1 MRSRS
6 SGIAGNPV
14 LIGAATILVVIVA
27 VFLSYNANQGL
38 PFVPTYQ
45 LKAEMPSAANLVVG
59 NDVKIGGTRVGTV
72 SSIAPKTEK
81 DGTVIAVLGLKLD
94 KDSGPLPV
102 DSTLLVRPRSAL
114 GLKYV
119 EITRGQSAQTFDDGG
134 TIKLAQARTPVELD
148 EFLNMFD
155 DKTRA
160 AAQENLQGFGTA
172 FAGRGESVNTAIGAF
187 RPLLRDVIPVMQNLA
202 APDTQLRNFV
212 FQLGTFNA
220 LVAPVAETNASLFT
234 NLDATMA
241 ALSEVARPFIQDSIT
256 KGKPALD
263 EAIKDFPQQRPFLAN
278 SEGLMRE
285 LRPGVSALKTAAP
298 ALSDALGAGIEVLPK
313 TPPLNKRLQSLL
325 QELQTFSNDPLVPR
339 GLKSTD
345 QLVKTLAPTLDYLAP
360 AQTVC
365 NYATLWFRNIASL
378 LSEGDRNGTWQRFI
392 IVTTPQGPNNEGGP
406 SSAPANGP
414 LEANHLHAN
423 PYPNTAAPAQ
433 PRECEAGNEQFLAGK
448 TVTSNVPGTQQA
460 TTEGYAETK

>member
-1 MRSRS
+1 MSSRS

-38 PFVPTYQ
+38 PFVPSYR

-59 NDVKIGGTRVGTV
+59 NDVKIGGSRVGTV
-72 SSIAPKTEK
+72 SSITPKTEQ

-94 KDSGPLPV
+94 KGAGPLPV

-119 EITRGQSAQTFDDGG
+119 EITRGQSSRTFSDGD
-134 TIKLAQARTPVELD
+134 TIRLGQAREPVELD
-148 EFLNMFD
+148 EFFNMFD
-155 DKTRA
+155 AKTRD

-172 FAGRGESVNTAIGAF
+172 FAGRGESINTAIGAF

-202 APDTQLRNFV
+202 APNTQLRNFV
-212 FQLGTFNA
+212 LQLGTFNA

-234 NLDATMA
+234 NLDTTMS
-241 ALSEVARPFIQDSIT
+241 ALNEVARPFIQDSIS

-263 EAIKDFPQQRPFLAN
+263 EAIRDFPQQRPFLAN
-278 SEGLMRE
+278 TEGLMRE

-313 TPPLNKRLQSLL
+313 TPPLNKRLESLL
-325 QELQTFSNDPLVPR
+325 QELRTFSNDPLVPQ
-339 GLKSTD
+339 GIKGTT
-345 QLVKTLAPTLDYLAP
+345 KTVEALQPTLDFLAP
-360 AQTVC
+360 AQIQC
-365 NYATLWFRNIASL
+365 NYVTLFFRNISSL

-392 IVTTPQGPNNEGGP
+392 IVTTPQGPNGEGGP
-406 SSAPANGP
+406 AAAPSDGP
-414 LEANHLHAN
+414 TQDNHVHTN
-423 PYPNTAAPAQ
+423 PYPNTASTGQ
-433 PRECEAGNEQFLAGK
+433 PKECEAGNEPYAIGK
-448 TVTSNVPGTQQA
+448 TVLGNVPGTQQA
-460 TTEGYAETK
+460 RTDGQ

>member
-6 SGIAGNPV
+6 GISGNPV

-72 SSIAPKTEK
+72 SSLTPKTQK
-81 DGTVIAVLGLKLD
+81 DGSVIAVVGLKLD
-94 KDSGPLPV
+94 KNAGPLPV

-119 EITRGQSAQTFDDGG
+119 EITRGHSSRTLADGS
-134 TIKLAQARTPVELD
+134 TIALAQAKEPVELD

-155 DKTRA
+155 PKTRA

-172 FAGRGESVNTAIGAF
+172 FAVRGESINTAIGAF

-220 LVAPVAETNASLFT
+220 LVAPVAETNASLFK
-234 NLDATMA
+234 NVDATMS
-241 ALSEVARPFIQDSIT
+241 ALSAVARPYIQDSIT
-256 KGKPALD
+256 KAKPALD

-278 SEGLMRE
+278 TQGLMHE
-285 LRPGVSALKTAAP
+285 LRPGVRALKTAAP
-298 ALSDALGAGIEVLPK
+298 ALSDALGAGIKVLPN
-313 TPPLNKRLQSLL
+313 TPPLNKRLESLL
-325 QELQTFSNDPLVPR
+325 KELQTFSNDPLVPQ
-339 GLKSTD
+339 GLKDTTRA
-345 QLVKTLAPTLDYLAP
+345 VKALQPTLDFLAP
-360 AQTVC
+360 AQIKC
-365 NYATLWFRNIASL
+365 NYVTLFFRNISSL

-392 IVTTPQGPNNEGGP
+392 IVTTPQGPNGEGGP
-406 SSAPANGP
+406 SSGPADGP
-414 LEANHLHAN
+414 TQDNHVHTN
-423 PYPNTAAPAQ
+423 PYPNTAAPGQ
-433 PRECEAGNEQFLAGK
+433 PQECEAGNEPYAIGK
-448 TVTSNVPGTQQA
+448 TMLSNVPGTQQLR
-460 TTEGYAETK
+460 TDGQ